1 MGDFFSS
8 SKDKPTTQTTNT
20 APWAEAQPYLKNLMA
35 GAQNTAFSHRNPK
48 PYPGAVQ
55 APMNAWQK
63 RGLQTTANLA
73 RQPNPGLKAAQGLT
87 TRLMQNN
94 GMTPELNNVASLFG
108 QFANSADGLTGG
120 QRDVAGLFG
129 QFANSEN
136 GLTNGQNRAAGYLDN
151 FANGSYTEDPRM
163 LAALKAREGRA
174 MNGAATMF
182 GNGRYGSAGIGQG
195 VGRAL
200 SEAGDELMLQSNESA
215 RNRQLQSS
223 GMLGD
228 LYTTGAGQK
237 LQATQGMGDIYG
249 QGAQQ
254 KLNATQGMGNLYE
267 GGRSAALASA
277 GMLPMLKGVEFYNA
291 DKLTGAGQTYT
302 DRAQTERDAQ
312 IKRFEELQSGNLQWD
327 QIAKL
332 TAALSGMGKVGG
344 TESKVATPAKRGG
357 FEKTMDIGGQLAGL
371 LGAFF

>member
-1 MGDFFSS
+1 MGFFDDFFGS
-8 SKDKPTTQTTNT
+8 SKDKPTTTTQTNAPWGPSQPHLEGLMNT
-20 APWAEAQPYLKNLMA
+20 ASR
-35 GAQNTAFSHRNPK
+35 TAFSHRNPK

-94 GMTPELNNVASLFG
+94 GMTPELNNVASVFG

-228 LYTTGAGQK
+228 LYTTGAGQR
-237 LQATQGMGDIYG
+237 LQAMQGMGDIYG

-254 KLNATQGMGNLYE
+254 RLTATQGMGNLYE

-277 GMLPMLKGVEFYNA
+277 GMLPMLEGVRYAGA
-291 DKLTGAGQTYT
+291 DRLTQAGQTYT
-302 DRAQTERDAQ
+302 DRAQTERDAA
-312 IKRFEELQSGNLQWD
+312 IKRFEQLQSGNLQWD

-344 TESKVATPAKRGG
+344 TETAVKQPAKRGG
-357 FEKTMDIGGQLAGL
+357 LEQTMDL
-371 LGAFF
+371 LGLFGGLF

>member
-1 MGDFFSS
+1 
-8 SKDKPTTQTTNT
+8 
-20 APWAEAQPYLKNLMA
+20 
-35 GAQNTAFSHRNPK
+35 
-48 PYPGAVQ
+48 VQ

-63 RGLQTTANLA
+63 RGLQQTANLA
-73 RQPNPGLKAAQGLT
+73 AQRNPGLQAAQGLT

-94 GMTPELNNVASLFG
+94 GMTPQLNHVAGLFG

-136 GLTNGQNRAAGYLDN
+136 GLTSGQNKAAGYLDN
-151 FANGSYTEDPRM
+151 FASGSYTEDPRM

-182 GNGRYGSAGIGQG
+182 GGGRYGSAGIGAG

-254 KLNATQGMGNLYE
+254 KLNATQGMGSLYE

-277 GMLPMLKGVEFYNA
+277 GMLPMLEGVKYYGA
-291 DKLTGAGQTYT
+291 DQLTKAGQTYT
-302 DRAQTERDAQ
+302 DRAQTERDAL
-312 IKRFEELQSGNLQWD
+312 IKRFEQMQSGNLQWD

-344 TESKVATPAKRGG
+344 TETAVKQPAKRGG
-357 FEKTMDIGGQLAGL
+357 LEQTMDL
-371 LGAFF
+371 LGLFGGLF